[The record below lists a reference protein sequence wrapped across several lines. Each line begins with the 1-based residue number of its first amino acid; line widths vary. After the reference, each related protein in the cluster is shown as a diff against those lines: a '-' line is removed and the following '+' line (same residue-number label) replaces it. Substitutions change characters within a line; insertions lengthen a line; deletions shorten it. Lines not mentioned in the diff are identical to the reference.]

1 MKICNASMSPFFAR
15 VTWQSKS
22 SRWRG
27 SPRESEWSGKATT
40 READT
45 STVRPGHRITRL
57 AVIFVHLFS
66 HRMTTGKGCTW
77 RGSNSRS
84 HVLARLSATA
94 GTNLVRVNLEGN
106 QASIRDACDAGLL
119 AGAVTV
125 VWQHGHVLQV
135 NEIGYRD
142 IDAKLPMQRDTLFR
156 IASMTK
162 PVTVAAA
169 MSLGD
174 EGKLALRDPIVRW
187 LPEFADLQVL
197 DDPGGPLDRTHP
209 VQRAILV
216 EDLLTHTSGLAYGFS
231 VAGPISRA
239 YVRLP
244 FGRGPRSE
252 ERR

>member
-1 MKICNASMSPFFAR
+1 MQPGPDG
-15 VTWQSKS
+15 VL
-22 SRWRG
+22 
-27 SPRESEWSGKATT
+27 
-40 READT
+40 
-45 STVRPGHRITRL
+45 VRP
-57 AVIFVHLFS
+57 
-66 HRMTTGKGCTW
+66 
-77 RGSNSRS
+77 
-84 HVLARLSATA
+84 SATA
-94 GTNLVRVNLEGN
+94 PANLVRVNLEGN
-106 QASIRDACDAGLL
+106 QASVRDACDAGLL

-169 MSLGD
+169 MSLVD

-187 LPEFADLQVL
+187 LPEFADLRVL
-197 DDPGGPLDRTHP
+197 DDPTGPLDRTHR

-231 VAGPISRA
+231 VGGPPSRA
-239 YVRLP
+239 
-244 FGRGPRSE
+244 
-252 ERR
+252 